1 MAIRQEHIHI
11 DSVSPETTPGHDDA
25 SHYVTVVFRVLDR
38 DHPNS
43 FQVPVSVNVDQF
55 ADGDVEQHAR
65 RVFHH
70 LMRTL
75 AETTC
80 DWEALSR
87 SVAAAD

>member
-11 DSVSPETTPGHDDA
+11 DSISPETSPGHEDA
-25 SHYVTVVFRVLDR
+25 SRYVTVVFRVLDR

-55 ADGDVEQHAR
+55 DDGDVEQHAR
-65 RVFHH
+65 YVFHH

-75 AETTC
+75 AETTSA
-80 DWEALSR
+80 WRALDR
-87 SVAAAD
+87 PQAHA